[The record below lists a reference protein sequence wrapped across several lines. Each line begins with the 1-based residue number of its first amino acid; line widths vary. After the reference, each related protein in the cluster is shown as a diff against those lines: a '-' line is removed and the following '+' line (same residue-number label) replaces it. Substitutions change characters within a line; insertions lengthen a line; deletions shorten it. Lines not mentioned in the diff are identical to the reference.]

1 MHWQTHTVF
10 NQPIPL
16 NNSNLYLSDGALCEA
31 VTREGAGW
39 DSDFLASIGQQLGTA
54 ESLELGR
61 LANVNPPELLRYD
74 AQGRRL
80 DDVRFHPAWHLLMQA
95 LCTNRVHNLAWEED
109 ARSGAFVARA
119 ARFMLHAQVEAGSL
133 CPITMTFAAT
143 PLLLQMLPTPFQD
156 WTTPLLSDRYDS
168 HLLPGGQK
176 RGLLIGMGMTEKQGG
191 SDVMSNTTRAERL
204 EDGSY
209 RLVGHKWFF
218 SVPQS
223 DAHLVLAQ
231 TAGGLSCFFVPR
243 FLPDGQRNAIRLE
256 RLKDKLGNRSNASC
270 EVEFQDAIGWLL
282 GQEGEGIRLILKMGG
297 MTRFDCA
304 LGSHAMMRRA
314 FSLAIYHAH
323 QRHVFGNPL
332 IQQPLMRHVLS
343 RMALQLEGQTALL
356 FRLARAWD
364 RRADAK
370 EALWARLFTPA
381 AKFVICKR
389 GMPFVAEA
397 MEVLGGIGY
406 CEESE
411 LPRLYREMPVNSIW
425 EGSGNIMCLDVL
437 RVLNKQAGV
446 YDLLSEAFVEVKGQ
460 DRYFDR
466 AVRRLQQ
473 QLRKPAVQSSLDESE
488 LFCEFKSL
496 RCERLL
502 YSLKLR
508 CVIRQRADSF
518 LNSLELS
525 GIVRQRLDGSHDSV
539 AFLFER
545 EGLSLHGVLDK
556 SKLAFQREGL
566 CLHGSLDDSELGVDS
581 SINRVEHILDGL
593 QLGLLVGI
601 HLVDGSRKLGNGLLV
616 L

>member
-109 ARSGAFVARA
+109 ARSGAFVA
-119 ARFMLHAQVEAGSL
+119 
-133 CPITMTFAAT
+133 
-143 PLLLQMLPTPFQD
+143 
-156 WTTPLLSDRYDS
+156 
-168 HLLPGGQK
+168 
-176 RGLLIGMGMTEKQGG
+176 
-191 SDVMSNTTRAERL
+191 
-204 EDGSY
+204 
-209 RLVGHKWFF
+209 
-218 SVPQS
+218 
-223 DAHLVLAQ
+223 
-231 TAGGLSCFFVPR
+231 R

-473 QLRKPAVQSSLDESE
+473 QLRKPAE
-488 LFCEFKSL
+488 
-496 RCERLL
+496 
-502 YSLKLR
+502 
-508 CVIRQRADSF
+508 
-518 LNSLELS
+518 
-525 GIVRQRLDGSHDSV
+525 
-539 AFLFER
+539 
-545 EGLSLHGVLDK
+545 
-556 SKLAFQREGL
+556 
-566 CLHGSLDDSELGVDS
+566 ELGREITHQLFLLGCGAQMLKYASPPMAQAWCQVM
-581 SINRVEHILDGL
+581 LDTRGGVRL
-593 QLGLLVGI
+593 SEQIQNDLLLRATGGVC
-601 HLVDGSRKLGNGLLV
+601 V
-616 L
+616 

>member
-16 NNSNLYLSDGALCEA
+16 NNSNLYLSDCALCEA

-156 WTTPLLSDRYDS
+156 WTTPL
-168 HLLPGGQK
+168 
-176 RGLLIGMGMTEKQGG
+176 
-191 SDVMSNTTRAERL
+191 
-204 EDGSY
+204 
-209 RLVGHKWFF
+209 
-218 SVPQS
+218 QS

-231 TAGGLSCFFVPR
+231 TTGGLSCFFVPR
-243 FLPDGQRNAIRLE
+243 FLPDGQRNAILLE

-473 QLRKPAVQSSLDESE
+473 QLRKPAE
-488 LFCEFKSL
+488 
-496 RCERLL
+496 
-502 YSLKLR
+502 
-508 CVIRQRADSF
+508 
-518 LNSLELS
+518 
-525 GIVRQRLDGSHDSV
+525 
-539 AFLFER
+539 
-545 EGLSLHGVLDK
+545 
-556 SKLAFQREGL
+556 
-566 CLHGSLDDSELGVDS
+566 ELGREITHQLFLLGCGAQMLKYASPPMAQAWCQVM
-581 SINRVEHILDGL
+581 LDTRGGVRL
-593 QLGLLVGI
+593 SEQIQNDLLLRATGGVC
-601 HLVDGSRKLGNGLLV
+601 V
-616 L
+616 